1 MKSFILGSGGTCGQT
16 AGSRYCG
23 QALHFQA
30 MQATSIP
37 ICDCSPPFA
46 VGIIT
51 DDYDDAN
58 SDKLANR
65 GKYIDLTLKTIY
77 KSSYIQSV

>member
-51 DDYDDAN
+51 DDYDDVN
-58 SDKLANR
+58 SPALANR
-65 GKYIDLTLKTIY
+65 GKY
-77 KSSYIQSV
+77 